1 MPKRSKEDNPTI
13 DYNLV
18 VDSSEKL
25 DKLNKKKKKAQEEYS
40 HFTQEQVDAIF
51 KSAAKEAAK
60 KRIPLARDAVTE
72 TGMGVLED
80 KIIKNHFA
88 SEYIYNKYK
97 DTKTCGIVDEDKI
110 NGTMTVAEPLG
121 VIAGIV
127 PTTNPTSTAIFKSL
141 IALKTRNAII
151 FSPHPRAKKCTIDA
165 AKCVLEAAYKAGA
178 PRDII
183 GWIDEPTLELTNQLM
198 THKDIACILATGG
211 PGMVK
216 AAYSSGNPALGVGP
230 GNCAAII
237 DEKADIKSWI
247 KKIGL

>member
-1 MPKRSKEDNPTI
+1 MPKRSKEDNTTI

-25 DKLNKKKKKAQEEYS
+25 DKLIERAKKAQEEYS

-110 NGTMTVAEPLG
+110 NRRYRS
-121 VIAGIV
+121 
-127 PTTNPTSTAIFKSL
+127 N
-141 IALKTRNAII
+141 
-151 FSPHPRAKKCTIDA
+151 
-165 AKCVLEAAYKAGA
+165 Y
-178 PRDII
+178 
-183 GWIDEPTLELTNQLM
+183 
-198 THKDIACILATGG
+198 
-211 PGMVK
+211 
-216 AAYSSGNPALGVGP
+216 
-230 GNCAAII
+230 
-237 DEKADIKSWI
+237 
-247 KKIGL
+247 